1 MNYYDK
7 KMGTPFLY
15 FDDLRGILQYFKTK
29 QTEYWSMNGMKRHI
43 LEDNYY
49 IQNRWI
55 LPDPSSMNEREREE
69 EHRVLAS
76 LHLTSSRR
84 VKYAYI
90 GSRPMKLSHG
100 STLASVSSDVKVF
113 SSTCV
118 NKYVREAIVLLPSM
132 ST

>member
-49 IQNRWI
+49 IQNRRDWS
-55 LPDPSSMNEREREE
+55 LKARSLN
-69 EHRVLAS
+69 VLSCRKRS
-76 LHLTSSRR
+76 L
-84 VKYAYI
+84 K